1 MKKLI
6 ITTSLFSF
14 LFISAMTQPLQ
25 SFMVEMAAGQKT
37 YLGLKDKKAFSA
49 GEATAA
55 KERLDLALVTSKEDN
70 KEILEWYN
78 MEMRHEKVPAELAGT
93 KTGISAI
100 SFDRDQFEKC
110 KTGADLRR
118 MTGHLTKNSF
128 SHFAVIR
135 NGSSPWQHC
144 FIAETSDGK
153 RALMFVSPGENGTIK
168 VEVKSE

>member
-6 ITTSLFSF
+6 ITTSLFIF
-14 LFISAMTQPLQ
+14 LILSATSQPLQ
-25 SFMVEMAAGQKT
+25 AFTVDMATGQKA
-37 YLGLKDKKAFSA
+37 YIGLRDKMAFSA
-49 GEATAA
+49 GEAIAV
-55 KERLDLALVTSKEDN
+55 KERLDLALVISKEDN

-78 MEMRHEKVPAELAGT
+78 MEMRHEKVPVELAGS

-110 KTGADLRR
+110 NTGADLRR

-135 NGSSPWQHC
+135 NGSGPWQHC
-144 FIAETSDGK
+144 FIAETSEGK
-153 RALMFVSPGENGTIK
+153 RAFIYVSPGEKGTTK

>member
-6 ITTSLFSF
+6 ITSSF
-14 LFISAMTQPLQ
+14 LFLLILSAVGQPLQ
-25 SFMVEMAAGQKT
+25 AFTVDMAAGQKV

-49 GEATAA
+49 GEATAV

-78 MEMRHEKVPAELAGT
+78 MEMRHEKVPMELAGN

-110 KTGADLRR
+110 KTAADLRR
-118 MTGHLTKNSF
+118 MTGHLNKNSF

-135 NGSSPWQHC
+135 NGSGPWQHC

-153 RALMFVSPGENGTIK
+153 RALIYVSPGENGIMK